1 VRAAR
6 TRSDDRGG
14 AMRKRITIGVVAAL
28 AALALAAPVEA
39 KTLRWASQGD
49 VLTFDPFA
57 QNESFNNTF
66 NSYVYESLVMYDKKF
81 DVVPQLA
88 TKWEQLSPTQW
99 RFHLR
104 PNVRFHE
111 GEPLTADDVVF
122 SINRQN
128 SKRSMTKAYL
138 AGVAEAKAVDPLTV
152 DIITSGPAPVLL
164 RQLTDVRIMSKSWC
178 EKHNVVEVQ
187 DYLAKEE
194 TYAVGHANG
203 TGPYVLKSREPDVK
217 TVLAANPNW
226 WGKLEG
232 NVTEIV
238 YTPIKSA
245 ATRTAA
251 LLSGEIDFV
260 LDPPLQ
266 DLGKLKADPSIK
278 VVEGEENRT
287 IFIGMDQKRDEL
299 QYSNV
304 KGKNPFKDLKVRQ
317 AMYAA
322 IDIET
327 IKRTLMRGLS
337 IPTGEL
343 ITHQVYGYYPEAN
356 KRPAYDVNKAKAL
369 LKEAGYPDGFEVTLD
384 CPNDRYI
391 NDALICQALTS
402 MWAKIGLKVS
412 LNAMPKAQYFAKI
425 NKHDTSLYMLG
436 WAVATFDAQDA
447 LLSLVHTPDGK
458 GAGEYNDG
466 NYSNPKMDA
475 LIDAMKS
482 EADVKKRLDMIH
494 QALLMHTQDVA
505 HMMLHQQII
514 PWAMRKNVNVTHS
527 ADNRLR
533 MWWVSVGDANG
544 KQ

>member
-1 VRAAR
+1 
-6 TRSDDRGG
+6 
-14 AMRKRITIGVVAAL
+14 MRKRITMCVAAAI
-28 AALALAAPVEA
+28 AALALAAPGEA

-49 VLTFDPFA
+49 ILSFDPFS

-88 TKWEQLSPTQW
+88 TKWEQVTPTQW

-104 PNVRFHE
+104 PNVKFQE

-122 SINRQN
+122 SVHRQM

-138 AGVAEAKAVDPLTV
+138 AGVTDARKVDDMTV

-187 DYLAKEE
+187 DYVAKEE

-203 TGPYVLKSREPDVK
+203 TGPYVLKSREPDVR
-217 TVLAANPNW
+217 TVLTANPNW

-266 DLGKLKADPSIK
+266 DLPKLKADPNIK

-304 KGKNPFKDLKVRQ
+304 KGKNPFKDLRVRQ

-337 IPTGEL
+337 VPTGEL
-343 ITHQVYGYYPEAN
+343 ITHQVYGYDPAAN
-356 KRPAYDVNKAKAL
+356 KRPAFDVAKAKAL

-402 MWAKIGLKVS
+402 MWAKIGLKVN

-425 NKHDTSLYMLG
+425 NKTDTSLYMLG

-447 LLSLVHTPDGK
+447 LYSLVHTRNDK
-458 GAGEYNDG
+458 GGGEYNDG
-466 NYSNPKMDA
+466 SYSNAKIDE
-475 LIDAMKS
+475 LIDKMS
-482 EADVKKRLDMIH
+482 MEPDVKKRLDMIH
-494 QALLMHTQDVA
+494 QALMLHTQDVA
-505 HMMLHQQII
+505 HIMLHQQII
-514 PWAMRKNVNVTHS
+514 PWAMRKNVDVTHS

-533 MWWVSVGDANG
+533 MWWVRVNDVANG

>member
-1 VRAAR
+1 MRPGLKIGFAA
-6 TRSDDRGG
+6 
-14 AMRKRITIGVVAAL
+14 ACAAVLLVA
-28 AALALAAPVEA
+28 PCDA

-81 DVVPQLA
+81 EVVPQLA
-88 TKWEQLSPTQW
+88 TKWEQISPTQW

-104 PNVRFHE
+104 PNVKFQE

-138 AGVAEAKAVDPLTV
+138 AGVGEAKKVDPLTV
-152 DIITSGPAPVLL
+152 DILTIGPAPVLL

-217 TVLAANPNW
+217 TVLTANPNW

-251 LLSGEIDFV
+251 LLSGEVDFV

-266 DLGKLKADPSIK
+266 DLGKLKADPGIK
-278 VVEGEENRT
+278 VIEGEENRT

-299 QYSNV
+299 QYSSV

-343 ITHQVYGYYPEAN
+343 ITPQVYGYFPAAN

-412 LNAMPKAQYFAKI
+412 LNAMPKAQYFGKI

-447 LLSLVHTPDGK
+447 LLSLVHSPNGK

-466 NYSNPKMDA
+466 SYSNPRMDD
-475 LIDAMKS
+475 LIDRIGT
-482 EADVKKRLDMIH
+482 EADVKKRLEMIH
-494 QALLMHTQDVA
+494 EALTLHTQDVA
-505 HMMLHQQII
+505 HLMLHQQII
-514 PWAMRKNVNVTHS
+514 PWAMRKNVTATHS

-533 MWWVSVGDANG
+533 MWWVHVDDANG

>member
-1 VRAAR
+1 MAA
-6 TRSDDRGG
+6 
-14 AMRKRITIGVVAAL
+14 AVAAL
-28 AALALAAPVEA
+28 LVAAPSGA

-81 DVVPQLA
+81 NVVPQLA
-88 TKWEQLSPTQW
+88 TKWEQISPTQW

-104 PNVRFHE
+104 PNVKFHE
-111 GEPLTADDVVF
+111 GEALTADDVVF
-122 SINRQN
+122 SIARQN

-138 AGVAEAKAVDPLTV
+138 AGVVEAKKVDPLTV
-152 DIITSGPAPVLL
+152 DIITIGAAPVLL
-164 RQLTDVRIMSKSWC
+164 RQLTDVRIMSKAWC

-217 TVLAANPNW
+217 TVLTASPNW

-251 LLSGEIDFV
+251 LLSGEVDFV

-266 DLGKLKADPSIK
+266 DLGKLKADPNIRI
-278 VVEGEENRT
+278 VEGEENRT

-299 QYSNV
+299 QYSSV

-317 AMYAA
+317 ALYAA
-322 IDIET
+322 IDIEA

-343 ITHQVYGYYPEAN
+343 ITPQVYGYFPAAN
-356 KRPAYDVNKAKAL
+356 KRPAFDVAKAKAL

-466 NYSNPKMDA
+466 SYSNAKIDA
-475 LIDAMKS
+475 LIDAMKT
-482 EADVKKRLDMIH
+482 EADVKKRLEMIH
-494 QALLMHTQDVA
+494 EALALHTQDVA

-514 PWAMRKNVNVTHS
+514 PWAMRKNISVTHS

-533 MWWVSVGDANG
+533 MWWVHVGSAE
-544 KQ
+544 

>member
-1 VRAAR
+1 MRSGLKVCTAA
-6 TRSDDRGG
+6 
-14 AMRKRITIGVVAAL
+14 VFAAL
-28 AALALAAPVEA
+28 LFAAPSDA

-81 DVVPQLA
+81 NVVPQLA

-104 PNVRFHE
+104 PNVKFHE
-111 GEPLTADDVVF
+111 GEALTAADVVF

-138 AGVAEAKAVDPLTV
+138 AGVGEAKKVDDMTV
-152 DIITSGPAPVLL
+152 DIVTVGPAPVLL

-178 EKHNVVEVQ
+178 EKHNVAEVQ

-217 TVLAANPNW
+217 TVLEANPKW

-232 NVTEIV
+232 NITEIV

-266 DLGKLKADPSIK
+266 DLGKLKADPNIQ

-299 QYSNV
+299 QYSSV

-322 IDIET
+322 IDIEA

-343 ITHQVYGYYPEAN
+343 ITPQVYGYFPAAN
-356 KRPAYDVNKAKAL
+356 KRPTFDVAKAKAL

-402 MWAKIGLKVS
+402 MWAKIGLKVN

-466 NYSNPKMDA
+466 SYSNPKMDA
-475 LIDAMKS
+475 LIDAMKT
-482 EADVKKRLDMIH
+482 EADVKKRLETIH
-494 QALLMHTQDVA
+494 EALTLHTQDVA

-514 PWAMRKNVNVTHS
+514 PWAMRKNVTVTHS

-533 MWWVSVGDANG
+533 MWWVHVN
-544 KQ
+544 

>member
-1 VRAAR
+1 MMLK
-6 TRSDDRGG
+6 RSH
-14 AMRKRITIGVVAAL
+14 TVVAVML
-28 AALALAAPVEA
+28 AALVLGAPAHA

-81 DVVPQLA
+81 NVVPQLA
-88 TKWEQLSPTQW
+88 TKWEEVSPTQW

-104 PNVRFHE
+104 PNVKFHE
-111 GEPLTADDVVF
+111 GEPFTADDVVF
-122 SINRQN
+122 SIHRQN

-138 AGVAEAKAVDPLTV
+138 AGVVDAKKVDDLTV

-164 RQLTDVRIMSKSWC
+164 RQLTDVRIMSKAWC

-203 TGPYVLKSREPDVK
+203 TGPYILKSREPDVK
-217 TVLAANPNW
+217 TVLDKNPGW
-226 WGKLEG
+226 WGKMEG
-232 NVTEIV
+232 NVTQIV

-251 LLSGEIDFV
+251 LLSGEVDFV

-266 DLGKLKADPSIK
+266 DLPKLKSDANIK
-278 VVEGEENRT
+278 VVEGQENRT
-287 IFIGMDQKRDEL
+287 IFIGMDQKSDEL
-299 QYSNV
+299 KYSNV
-304 KGKNPFKDLKVRQ
+304 KGKNPFKDLRVRQ
-317 AMYAA
+317 ALYYGM
-322 IDIET
+322 DIEA

-343 ITHQVYGYYPEAN
+343 ITPQVYGYFPEAN
-356 KRPAYDVNKAKAL
+356 KRPPYDVNKAKAL
-369 LKEAGYPDGFEVTLD
+369 LKEAGYPDGFAVTLD

-402 MWAKIGLKVS
+402 MWAKIGLKVK
-412 LNAMPKAQYFAKI
+412 LDAMPKAQYFAKI

-447 LLSLVHTPDGK
+447 LLSLVHTPNGK

-466 NYSNPKMDA
+466 SYSNPKMDA
-475 LIDAMKS
+475 LIDAMQT

-494 QALLMHTQDVA
+494 EALMMHTQDVA

-514 PWAMRKNVNVTHS
+514 PWAMRKNIDVTHS

-533 MWWVSVGDANG
+533 MWWVHVNDGNG

>member
-1 VRAAR
+1 M
-6 TRSDDRGG
+6 RSRSY
-14 AMRKRITIGVVAAL
+14 IGVAAVL
-28 AALALAAPVEA
+28 GVLLIAAPGYA

-49 VLTFDPFA
+49 VLTFDPYA

-66 NSYVYESLVMYDKKF
+66 NSYVYESLVQYDKKF

-88 TKWEQLSPTQW
+88 VKWEQMGPTQW

-104 PNVRFHE
+104 PNVKFHE

-122 SINRQN
+122 SFNRQM
-128 SKRSMTKAYL
+128 SKRSMMKAYL
-138 AGVAEAKAVDPLTV
+138 SGIGEAKKVDDMTV
-152 DIITSGPAPVLL
+152 DIITSGAAPVLL

-187 DYLAKEE
+187 DYLQKEE

-217 TVLAANPNW
+217 TVLDANPAW
-226 WGKLEG
+226 WGKMEG

-251 LLSGEIDFV
+251 LLSGEIDFA

-266 DLGKLKADPSIK
+266 DLPKLKSDPNIK

-287 IFIGMDQKRDEL
+287 IFIVMDQKRDEL
-299 QYSNV
+299 QYSSV
-304 KGKNPFKDLKVRQ
+304 KGKNPFKDLRVRQ
-317 AMYAA
+317 ALYTG

-343 ITHQVYGYYPEAN
+343 ITPQVYGYFKEAN

-402 MWAKIGLKVS
+402 MWAKIGLKVK
-412 LNAMPKAQYFAKI
+412 LDAMPKAQFFAKI

-447 LLSLVHTPDGK
+447 LINLVHTPDGK
-458 GAGEYNDG
+458 GNGEYNDG
-466 NYSNPKMDA
+466 SYSNPKMDA
-475 LIDAMKS
+475 LIDQMKS
-482 EADVKKRLDMIH
+482 EGDVKKRLEMIH
-494 QALLMHTQDVA
+494 EALMLHTQDVA
-505 HMMLHQQII
+505 HLMLHQQII
-514 PWAMRKNVNVTHS
+514 PWAMRKNVTVTHS

-533 MWWVSVGDANG
+533 MWWVHVN
-544 KQ
+544 

>member
-1 VRAAR
+1 MLKPTHTAVAVLLGALVIGAPLHAA
-6 TRSDDRGG
+6 TF
-14 AMRKRITIGVVAAL
+14 
-28 AALALAAPVEA
+28 
-39 KTLRWASQGD
+39 RWASQGD
-49 VLTFDPFA
+49 VLTFDPYA

-88 TKWEQLSPTQW
+88 TKWEQVSPTQW

-104 PNVRFHE
+104 PNVKFQE

-128 SKRSMTKAYL
+128 SKRSMMKAYL
-138 AGVAEAKAVDPLTV
+138 AGIAGAKKVDDLTV
-152 DIITSGPAPVLL
+152 DIMTDGPAPVLL
-164 RQLTDVRIMSKSWC
+164 RQLTDVRIMSKAWC

-203 TGPYVLKSREPDVK
+203 TGPYILKSREPDVK
-217 TVLAANPNW
+217 TVLDKNPGW
-226 WGKLEG
+226 WGKMEG
-232 NVTEIV
+232 NVTQIV

-251 LLSGEIDFV
+251 LLSGEVDFV

-266 DLGKLKADPSIK
+266 DLPKLKSDANIK
-278 VVEGEENRT
+278 VVEGQENRT
-287 IFIGMDQKRDEL
+287 IFIGMDQKSDEL
-299 QYSNV
+299 KYSNV
-304 KGKNPFKDLKVRQ
+304 KGKNPFKDLRVRQ
-317 AMYAA
+317 ALYYGM
-322 IDIET
+322 DIEA

-343 ITHQVYGYYPEAN
+343 ITPQVYGYFPEAN
-356 KRPAYDVNKAKAL
+356 KRPPYDVNKAKAL
-369 LKEAGYPDGFEVTLD
+369 LKEAGYPDGFAVTLD

-402 MWAKIGLKVS
+402 MWAKIGLKVT
-412 LNAMPKAQYFAKI
+412 LDAMPKAQYFAKI

-447 LLSLVHTPDGK
+447 LINLVHTPDGK
-458 GAGEYNDG
+458 GNGEYNDG
-466 NYSNPKMDA
+466 SYSNPKMDA
-475 LIDAMKS
+475 LIDAMKT
-482 EADVKKRLDMIH
+482 EGDVKKRLSMIH
-494 QALLMHTQDVA
+494 DALMLHTQDVA

-514 PWAMRKNVNVTHS
+514 PWAMRKNIAVTHS

-533 MWWVSVGDANG
+533 MWWVHVNEGNG

>member
-1 VRAAR
+1 MMLK
-6 TRSDDRGG
+6 RSH
-14 AMRKRITIGVVAAL
+14 TVVAVVL
-28 AALALAAPVEA
+28 AALVLGAPAHA

-81 DVVPQLA
+81 DIVPQLA
-88 TKWEQLSPTQW
+88 TKWEELSPTQW

-104 PNVRFHE
+104 PNVKFHE
-111 GEPLTADDVVF
+111 GEPFTADDVVF
-122 SINRQN
+122 SIHRQN

-138 AGVAEAKAVDPLTV
+138 AGVVDAKKVDDMTV

-203 TGPYVLKSREPDVK
+203 TGPYVLKTREPDVK
-217 TVLAANPNW
+217 TTLSANPNW

-266 DLGKLKADPSIK
+266 DLGKLKADPNIK
-278 VVEGEENRT
+278 VIEGEENRT
-287 IFIGMDQKRDEL
+287 IFIGMDQKSDEL
-299 QYSNV
+299 KYSSV
-304 KGKNPFKDLKVRQ
+304 KGKNPFKDLRVRQ
-317 AMYAA
+317 ALYHA

-343 ITHQVYGYYPEAN
+343 ITHQVYGYFPAAN
-356 KRPAYDVNKAKAL
+356 KRPPFDIDKAKAL

-402 MWAKIGLKVS
+402 MWAKIGLKVK
-412 LNAMPKAQYFAKI
+412 LDAMPKAQYFAKI

-447 LLSLVHTPDGK
+447 LLSLVHTPNGK

-466 NYSNPKMDA
+466 SYSNPKMDA
-475 LIDAMKS
+475 LIDAMQT
-482 EADVKKRLDMIH
+482 EGDVKKRLEMIH
-494 QALLMHTQDVA
+494 EALTMHTQDVA

-514 PWAMRKNVNVTHS
+514 PWAMRKNVDVTHS

-533 MWWVSVGDANG
+533 MWWVRVNDGNG

>member
-1 VRAAR
+1 M
-6 TRSDDRGG
+6 RSRS
-14 AMRKRITIGVVAAL
+14 KVCVAAVL
-28 AALALAAPVEA
+28 GALLVAAPGYA
-39 KTLRWASQGD
+39 KSFRWASQGD
-49 VLTFDPFA
+49 VLTFDPYA

-66 NSYVYESLVMYDKKF
+66 NSYVYESLVQYDKKF
-81 DVVPQLA
+81 DIVPQLA
-88 TKWEQLSPTQW
+88 VKWEQMGPTQW

-104 PNVRFHE
+104 PNVTFQE

-122 SINRQN
+122 SFKRQM
-128 SKRSMTKAYL
+128 SKRSMMKAYL
-138 AGVAEAKAVDPLTV
+138 SGVGEAKKVDDMTV
-152 DIITSGPAPVLL
+152 DIITTGPAPVLL

-187 DYLAKEE
+187 DYLQKEE

-203 TGPYVLKSREPDVK
+203 TGPYVLKAREPDVK
-217 TVLAANPNW
+217 TVLDTNPKW
-226 WGKLEG
+226 WGKMEG

-251 LLSGEIDFV
+251 LLSGEIDFA

-266 DLGKLKADPSIK
+266 DLPKLKSDPNIK
-278 VVEGEENRT
+278 VVAGEENRT
-287 IFIGMDQKRDEL
+287 IFIGMDQKSDEL
-299 QYSNV
+299 KYSSV
-304 KGKNPFKDLKVRQ
+304 KGKNPFKDLRVRE
-317 AMYAA
+317 ALYTG

-343 ITHQVYGYYPEAN
+343 ITPQVYGYFPAAN
-356 KRPAYDVNKAKAL
+356 KRPAYDIAKAKAL

-391 NDALICQALTS
+391 NDALICQAITS
-402 MWAKIGLKVS
+402 MWAKIGLKVT
-412 LNAMPKAQYFAKI
+412 LDAMPKAQYFAKI

-447 LLSLVHTPDGK
+447 LINLVHTPDGK
-458 GAGEYNDG
+458 GNGEYNDG
-466 NYSNPKMDA
+466 GYSNPKMDE
-475 LIDAMKS
+475 LIDNMS
-482 EADVKKRLDMIH
+482 REGDVKKRLEMIH
-494 QALLMHTQDVA
+494 EALMMHTQDVA
-505 HMMLHQQII
+505 HLMLHQQII
-514 PWAMRKNVNVTHS
+514 PWAMRKNIAVTHS

-533 MWWVSVGDANG
+533 MWWVHVN
-544 KQ
+544 

>member
-1 VRAAR
+1 M
-6 TRSDDRGG
+6 RSRSY
-14 AMRKRITIGVVAAL
+14 IGVAAVL
-28 AALALAAPVEA
+28 GALLIAAPGYA

-49 VLTFDPFA
+49 VLTFDPYA

-66 NSYVYESLVMYDKKF
+66 NSYVYESLVQYDKKF

-88 TKWEQLSPTQW
+88 VKWEQMSPTQW

-104 PNVRFHE
+104 PNVTFQE
-111 GEPLTADDVVF
+111 GEKLTADDVVF
-122 SINRQN
+122 SINRQM
-128 SKRSMTKAYL
+128 SKRSMMKAYL
-138 AGVAEAKAVDPLTV
+138 SGIGEAKKVDDTTV
-152 DIITSGPAPVLL
+152 DIITTGPAPVLL
-164 RQLTDVRIMSKSWC
+164 RQLTDVRIMSKAWC

-187 DYLAKEE
+187 DYLQKEE

-203 TGPYVLKSREPDVK
+203 TGPYVLKSREPDVR
-217 TVLAANPNW
+217 TVLDANPKW
-226 WGKLEG
+226 WGKMEG

-251 LLSGEIDFV
+251 LLSGEIDFA

-266 DLGKLKADPSIK
+266 DLPKLKSDPNIK

-299 QYSNV
+299 QYSSV
-304 KGKNPFKDLKVRQ
+304 KGKNPFKDLRVRQ
-317 AMYAA
+317 AMNMGV
-322 IDIET
+322 DIET

-343 ITHQVYGYYPEAN
+343 ITPQVYGYFPAAN
-356 KRPAYDVNKAKAL
+356 KRPAYDVAKAKAL
-369 LKEAGYPDGFEVTLD
+369 LKEAGYPNGFEVTLD

-402 MWAKIGLKVS
+402 MWAKIGLTVK
-412 LNAMPKAQYFAKI
+412 LDAMPKAQFFAKI

-447 LLSLVHTPDGK
+447 LINLVHTSDGK
-458 GAGEYNDG
+458 GNGEYNDG
-466 NYSNPKMDA
+466 GYSNPKMDA
-475 LIDAMKS
+475 LIDQIKS
-482 EADVKKRLDMIH
+482 EADVKKRLEMIH
-494 QALLMHTQDVA
+494 EALMLHTQDVA
-505 HMMLHQQII
+505 HLMLHQQII
-514 PWAMRKNVNVTHS
+514 PWAMRKNIAVTHS

-533 MWWVSVGDANG
+533 VWWVHVN
-544 KQ
+544 